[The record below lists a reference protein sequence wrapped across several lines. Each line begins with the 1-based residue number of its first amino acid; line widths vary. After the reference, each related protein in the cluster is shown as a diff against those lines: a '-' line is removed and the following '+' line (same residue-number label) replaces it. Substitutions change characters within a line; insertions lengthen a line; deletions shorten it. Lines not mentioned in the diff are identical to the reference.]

1 MDIPLE
7 DLVMLSEVEARR
19 ALSAQS
25 ATVALSVLAPV
36 GSYAGRGM
44 LRVLRALPR
53 YGRIELVC
61 GYEAYE
67 PFR

>member
-19 ALSAQS
+19 ALSAQPAS
-25 ATVALSVLAPV
+25 VALSVLAPV

-53 YGRIELVC
+53 NKRIELVC

-67 PFR
+67 PIR